1 VLAGFVLIGLGL
13 ANVFPIAIARA
24 GAHAGAGGVALAST
38 VGYTGLLGGP
48 PLLGIVAEA
57 VGLHVAFVT
66 VAALAAA
73 AAVLAV
79 PALGG
84 ERVLAAL
91 RAGLTGAADRA
102 RVAAHRHA
110 GQLGV
115 LHAQLSGPAADRR
128 MYPGLEA
135 LAT

>member
-1 VLAGFVLIGLGL
+1 
-13 ANVFPIAIARA
+13 
-24 GAHAGAGGVALAST
+24 
-38 VGYTGLLGGP
+38 
-48 PLLGIVAEA
+48 
-57 VGLHVAFVT
+57 
-66 VAALAAA
+66 VAAA
-73 AAVLAV
+73 LAV

-84 ERVLAAL
+84 GERVLAGL
-91 RAGLTGAADRA
+91 RAGLTAAADRA